1 MRKVMVGGFSH
12 VARDRSKYY
21 GSCCQHANILTKT
34 YNVTLCV
41 CLCAKCSERV
51 NFSNQG
57 KEKNK
62 CYGCG
67 LQNKGVKKVVRG
79 VLSRALTLMIELLV
93 SGDSVECD
101 YKFHMCVTVFCEV

>member
-1 MRKVMVGGFSH
+1 MK
-12 VARDRSKYY
+12 
-21 GSCCQHANILTKT
+21 
-34 YNVTLCV
+34 LCV
-41 CLCAKCSERV
+41 CLCAKHGERV

-79 VLSRALTLMIELLV
+79 VGSRALTLMIELLV
-93 SGDSVECD
+93 SGESV
-101 YKFHMCVTVFCEV
+101 